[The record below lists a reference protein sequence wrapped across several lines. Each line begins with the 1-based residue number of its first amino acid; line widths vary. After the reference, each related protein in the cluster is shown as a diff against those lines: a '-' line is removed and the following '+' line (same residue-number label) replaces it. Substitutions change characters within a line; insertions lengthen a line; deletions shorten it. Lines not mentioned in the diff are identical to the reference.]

1 MWPGLVCDLSVRA
14 AAVIGRGNLLAIDH
28 AHEPCMQVELGLP
41 LAEATARV
49 INKLPPGSGGV
60 IAVDAEGNCALL
72 HIPACCYQTSLS
84 RLAANGQ
91 PFLIDCCSFLLAG
104 AAPFNSDVLFRG
116 VATSQSTEAAAAIGS
131 GDGITLAVQPDG
143 TGAASAKL

>member
-1 MWPGLVCDLSVRA
+1 MRCCIYQRA
-14 AAVIGRGNLLAIDH
+14 AIRQAFLDSRLMV
-28 AHEPCMQVELGLP
+28 
-41 LAEATARV
+41 
-49 INKLPPGSGGV
+49 
-60 IAVDAEGNCALL
+60 
-72 HIPACCYQTSLS
+72 SLS
-84 RLAANGQ
+84 
-91 PFLIDCCSFLLAG
+91 LIDCCSFLLAG